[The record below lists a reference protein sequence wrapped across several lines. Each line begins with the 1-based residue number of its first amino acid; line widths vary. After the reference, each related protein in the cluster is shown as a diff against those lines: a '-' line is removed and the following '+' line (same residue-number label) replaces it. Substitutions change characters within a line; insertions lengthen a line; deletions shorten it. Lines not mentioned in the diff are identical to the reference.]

1 MMDDVIGIVMA
12 IVALGVLASALMYV
26 EAERESAVER
36 QMEISYKYVGAL
48 KTIEKAKNETY
59 DGRSILLLIAD
70 SIVEKKNY
78 VILDGSPIYVDTL
91 CEEKGINI
99 ETNYFP
105 NAKKDGVTFEIG
117 LYNGEK
123 GIVWVK

>member
-26 EAERESAVER
+26 GAERESAVEK

-48 KTIEKAKNETY
+48 ATIEEAKNETY
-59 DGRSILLLIAD
+59 DGRSILVLVAD
-70 SIVEKKNY
+70 SIAQKKNY
-78 VILDGSPIYVDTL
+78 VILDGVPVYVDNL
-91 CEEKGINI
+91 CKERDIGI

-105 NAKKDGVTFEIG
+105 NAKKDGVMFEID
-117 LYNGEK
+117 LYDGEK
-123 GIVWVK
+123 GVIWVE